1 MSSGSSKGKVLLV
14 DDSFMNRALMCD
26 ILGDEYEV
34 IEAENGVEALAVLG
48 RMHSELTLMLLDI
61 VMPEMDG
68 FEVLAA
74 MNKSGWIEEV
84 PVIIISSEDSYSYVD
99 HAYDLGATEYIQ
111 RPFDEKMVKH
121 RVENTVMLHAKQRS
135 LEKMVIDQMLEKE
148 KSNIMMVNILSH
160 IVEFRNGE
168 SGMHVLHI
176 RVLTEVLLER
186 LAKMTDE
193 YDLSPERI
201 SLIANASALHDIGKI
216 AIPEEVLNKPGRFTP
231 EERLIMQRHSAA
243 GAEML
248 ENLPYYGDEELVK
261 VAHDICRWHHE
272 RYDGNGYPDGLAG
285 EDIPISAQ
293 VVALADVYDALTS
306 ERVYKPA
313 YTHEEA
319 MRMIQNGE
327 CGAFSPLLLACL
339 REAGPYLEKEL
350 KVKSNGGLAR
360 EELTNVPRSLLKV
373 GGASSR
379 KLRML
384 EQEHKK
390 RMFFSQLSSDI
401 QFEYEY
407 TFEQLNLNER
417 GSQVLGLPET
427 VSRPRENE
435 KVRQMINFDELEPL
449 VEKLNSVGQQGA
461 PVEGTVSANLPGG
474 RRTFRVVAQLL
485 WSDEERMGV
494 IGQATPI
501 D

>member
-1 MSSGSSKGKVLLV
+1 MSSGSKGKVLLV

-34 IEAENGVEALAVLG
+34 IEAENGVEAMAVLA
-48 RMHSELTLMLLDI
+48 RMHSDLTLMLLDI

-84 PVIIISSEDSYSYVD
+84 PVIIISSEDSYTYVD

-186 LAKMTDE
+186 LAKMTDK
-193 YDLSPERI
+193 YDLTPERI

-231 EERLIMQRHSAA
+231 EERLIMQAHSAA

-272 RYDGNGYPDGLAG
+272 RYDGKGYPDGLAG
-285 EDIPISAQ
+285 EEIPIAAQ

-319 MRMIQNGE
+319 MRMIQGGE
-327 CGAFSPLLLACL
+327 CGTFSPLLLACL
-339 REAGPYLEKEL
+339 READSYLEKEL
-350 KVKSNGGLAR
+350 KVKSNGGLAH
-360 EELTNVPRSLLKV
+360 EEMTNLPRSLLKV

-379 KLRML
+379 KLQML
-384 EQEHKK
+384 EQERDK
-390 RMFFSQLSSDI
+390 RIILSRMSKNI

-407 TFEQLNLNER
+407 AFELLTFNEYGAR
-417 GSQVLGLPET
+417 MLGLPET
-427 VSRPRENE
+427 VSRPRKSENMR
-435 KVRQMINFDELEPL
+435 KTVNFDDLHELIDRL
-449 VEKLNSVGQQGA
+449 QAVGQQDP
-461 PVEGTVSANLPGG
+461 PVEMTVRANLPGG
-474 RRTFRVVAQLL
+474 EKKFDVVAQSL
-485 WSDEERMGV
+485 WIDDERTGV
-494 IGQATPI
+494 IGLATPAE
-501 D
+501 